1 MTEAAP
7 AVPGAQR
14 LLILGTGAIARTHA
28 EKFALIPGCEIV
40 AAVDMNAERARDFAA
55 AHAIPNAFGSLADA
69 IAWGEFD
76 AAVNSTPDPAHHPTT
91 MQLIAAGKPVFC
103 EKPLALNHAD
113 ALQMTE
119 AAEAAG
125 LVNMVNLTYR
135 NASALQTARRMIETG
150 EIGEVR
156 HVQASY
162 LQSWLTGRHWGDWRT
177 EERWLW
183 RLSSKHGSK
192 GVMGDIGVH
201 ILDFA
206 TFGTGLDIVGL
217 SARMKTF
224 DKADGGAID
233 VYTLDVNDSVAMTV
247 EFSNGALGVVHM
259 SRFASG
265 KLNDLDLMI
274 HGDKGAL
281 KIWANHLNS
290 TLETCLGPDIDTQT
304 WTPYPCQ
311 PTPRNEERFVI
322 ALLSGQNGE
331 PDFRHATKI
340 QQLLDLTFVA
350 DAEGRTLP
358 VR

>member
-1 MTEAAP
+1 
-7 AVPGAQR
+7 
-14 LLILGTGAIARTHA
+14 
-28 EKFALIPGCEIV
+28 
-40 AAVDMNAERARDFAA
+40 MNAERARDFAA

-91 MQLIAAGKPVFC
+91 MELIAAGKPVFC

-113 ALQMTE
+113 AMQMTE

-135 NASALQTARRMIETG
+135 NAAALQTARRMVEAG

-183 RLSSKHGSK
+183 RLSSRHGSK

-206 TFGTGLDIVGL
+206 TFGAGLDIVGL

-247 EFSNGALGVVHM
+247 EFQTAPS
-259 SRFASG
+259 AS
-265 KLNDLDLMI
+265 
-274 HGDKGAL
+274 
-281 KIWANHLNS
+281 S
-290 TLETCLGPDIDTQT
+290 T
-304 WTPYPCQ
+304 
-311 PTPRNEERFVI
+311 
-322 ALLSGQNGE
+322 
-331 PDFRHATKI
+331 
-340 QQLLDLTFVA
+340 
-350 DAEGRTLP
+350 
-358 VR
+358 

>member
-1 MTEAAP
+1 
-7 AVPGAQR
+7 
-14 LLILGTGAIARTHA
+14 
-28 EKFALIPGCEIV
+28 
-40 AAVDMNAERARDFAA
+40 
-55 AHAIPNAFGSLADA
+55 
-69 IAWGEFD
+69 
-76 AAVNSTPDPAHHPTT
+76 
-91 MQLIAAGKPVFC
+91 
-103 EKPLALNHAD
+103 
-113 ALQMTE
+113 MTE

-135 NASALQTARRMIETG
+135 NAAALQTARRMIEAG

-183 RLSSKHGSK
+183 RLSSQHGSK

-247 EFSNGALGVVHM
+247 EFPNGALGVVHM
-259 SRFASG
+259 SRFATG
-265 KLNDLDLMI
+265 KLNDLDLLI

-281 KIWANHLNS
+281 KIWANHLDS
-290 TLETCLGPDIDTQT
+290 SLETCLGPDIDTQT

-331 PDFRHATKI
+331 PDFRHATRI

-350 DAEGRTLP
+350 DAEGRMLP
-358 VR
+358 VA

>member
-1 MTEAAP
+1 
-7 AVPGAQR
+7 
-14 LLILGTGAIARTHA
+14 
-28 EKFALIPGCEIV
+28 
-40 AAVDMNAERARDFAA
+40 MNAERARDFAA

-113 ALQMTE
+113 AIEMTE

-135 NASALQTARRMIETG
+135 NASALQTARRMIDDRRDRRGPPRPGQLPAELAH
-150 EIGEVR
+150 R
-156 HVQASY
+156 PP
-162 LQSWLTGRHWGDWRT
+162 LGRLAHRGA
-177 EERWLW
+177 LA
-183 RLSSKHGSK
+183 LAPLLPHGSK

-206 TFGTGLDIVGL
+206 TFGTGLDITGL

-259 SRFASG
+259 SRFATG
-265 KLNDLDLMI
+265 KLNDLDLLI

-281 KIWANHLNS
+281 KIWANHLDS
-290 TLETCLGPDIDTQT
+290 SLETCLGPDIDTQT
-304 WTPYPCQ
+304 WTPYALP
-311 PTPRNEERFVI
+311 PSPRNEERFVI

-331 PDFRHATKI
+331 PDFRHATRI
-340 QQLLDLTFVA
+340 QKLLDLTFTA
-350 DAEGRTLP
+350 DAEARMMP
-358 VR
+358 VG